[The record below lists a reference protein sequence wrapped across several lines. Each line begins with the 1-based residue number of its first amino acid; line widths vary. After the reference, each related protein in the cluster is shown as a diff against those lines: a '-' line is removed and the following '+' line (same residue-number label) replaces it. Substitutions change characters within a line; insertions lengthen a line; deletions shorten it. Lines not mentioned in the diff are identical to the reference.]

1 MEVKAF
7 AATLGLGLVAGAAAA
22 MMIPKESKIYKSA
35 NNAAQMV
42 KEEVV
47 GAVKTLKQH

>member
-22 MMIPKESKIYKSA
+22 MMIPKQSKVYR
-35 NNAAQMV
+35 AASDAA
-42 KEEVV
+42 E
-47 GAVKTLKQH
+47 ALKQEVAQAVNSMKKD

>member
-22 MMIPKESKIYKSA
+22 MMIPKQSKVYRVA
-35 NNAAQMV
+35 NDAA
-42 KEEVV
+42 E
-47 GAVKTLKQH
+47 ALKQEVSQVVSNMTEK